1 MKLKVT
7 VVQETVYDIPD
18 ADVER
23 IYGTTDPMECARIE
37 ATNKPDDL
45 IAFAHGKGQTVT
57 TSHSVMPI

>member
-7 VVQETVYDIPD
+7 VTQETVYDIPD

-37 ATNKPDDL
+37 ARNKPEEL
-45 IAFAHGKGQTVT
+45 IAAAYEEGQTVT
-57 TSHSVMPI
+57 TSHSVMPA